1 MTAGCIAGVFGR
13 KAKSFSLQLIE
24 ANLIHFLASD
34 AHNLGPRNFYY
45 QEALG
50 VLKKAGA
57 ELIYMLTENAAL
69 LAENKAIY
77 KEPPLPVARR
87 KRWGLLI
94 VVSIPFK

>member
-1 MTAGCIAGVFGR
+1 
-13 KAKSFSLQLIE
+13 E

-50 VLKKAGA
+50 VLKKEAGA

-69 LAENKAIY
+69 LAENKAVY

-87 KRWGLLI
+87 KRWGL
-94 VVSIPFK
+94 F